1 MNKKETQEKREVVER
16 DSSVDEKEMNQL
28 QDATIDGI
36 QETVETTAPI
46 DEDFIA
52 AIKAQEE
59 ILRADIPEL
68 DLATE
73 MENEPLF
80 ATMLACGENLYD
92 VYGYFH
98 PEVMEKRMEE
108 AVLARI
114 QKRNLRPSAMKSR
127 PSSSNV
133 SIENLSEKEIADIDA
148 RVRRGEKITF

>member
-1 MNKKETQEKREVVER
+1 MNEQKNNAREDVSTR
-16 DSSVDEKEMNQL
+16 DAMADEQEMNQL
-28 QDATIDGI
+28 QDATIEGI
-36 QETVETTAPI
+36 QETVDTTVPI
-46 DEDFIA
+46 DEDFVA

-59 ILRADIPEL
+59 MLKADIPEL
-68 DLATE
+68 NLAQE

-92 VYGYFH
+92 VYSYFH
-98 PEVMEKRMEE
+98 PEFLEKRMEE
-108 AVLARI
+108 TVMARI